1 MMTHVE
7 FEKELTAAGVASP
20 PPWKGGA
27 PMRSWATQAALLLAM
42 LAGLLNAGCAQ
53 WSYSHIKLGQEPQ
66 DYERAFP
73 AESARRTHLGLCS
86 LCEDAFGRTDAV
98 VVLLTRDRRVAGKV
112 HATRFVR
119 DYGFKRD
126 EGFLL
131 RGELDPQLAE
141 LQATGPIDVLRVIA
155 TDLAEYQGEKLAM
168 EAHAWVAGG
177 LVRLI
182 QCWPH
187 VNEVGIEAA
196 RLTELFELVP
206 GGGEARIAV
215 DQAGIYQFEYRK
227 GKTY

>member
-1 MMTHVE
+1 MGPT
-7 FEKELTAAGVASP
+7 TAGMVSP

-27 PMRSWATQAALLLAM
+27 PRRSWATQAALLLAM
-42 LAGLLNAGCAQ
+42 LAGLLNAACAQ
-53 WSYSHIKLGQEPQ
+53 WSYDRVKLGQEPR

-73 AESARRTHLGLCS
+73 SESARRTHLGLCS

-98 VVLLTRDRRVAGKV
+98 VVLLTHDRRVAGKV

-119 DYGFKRD
+119 DYGFKTD

-141 LQATGPIDVLRVIA
+141 LQATGPIDTLRVIA
-155 TDLAEYQGEKLAM
+155 ADLAEYQGERLAM

-187 VNEVGIEAA
+187 VNDVGIAAA

-215 DQAGIYQFEYRK
+215 DPAGIYQFEYRK

>member
-1 MMTHVE
+1 MMARVE
-7 FEKELTAAGVASP
+7 FENDPTTGGMVGSPARKGAALRR
-20 PPWKGGA
+20 W
-27 PMRSWATQAALLLAM
+27 RATRAVLLLAM
-42 LAGLLNAGCAQ
+42 LTGLLNAACAQ
-53 WSYSHIKLGQEPQ
+53 WSYDRVKLGQGPP

-86 LCEDAFGRTDAV
+86 LREDVFGRTDAV
-98 VVLLTRDRRVAGKV
+98 VVLLTHDRRVAGKV
-112 HATRFVR
+112 HATRFIR
-119 DYGFKRD
+119 DYGFKTD

-131 RGELDPQLAE
+131 QGELDPQLAE
-141 LQATGPIDVLRVIA
+141 LQATAPLDTLRAIA
-155 TDLAEYQGEKLAM
+155 VDLAEYQGERLAM

-187 VNEVGIEAA
+187 VNDIGIAA
-196 RLTELFELVP
+196 VRLTELFELVP

-215 DQAGIYQFEYRK
+215 NPAGIYQFEYRK

>member
-1 MMTHVE
+1 MGPT
-7 FEKELTAAGVASP
+7 TAGMVSP

-27 PMRSWATQAALLLAM
+27 PRRSWATQAALLLAM
-42 LAGLLNAGCAQ
+42 LAGLLNAACAQ
-53 WSYSHIKLGQEPQ
+53 WSYDRVKLGQEPR

-98 VVLLTRDRRVAGKV
+98 VVLLTHDRRVAGKV

-119 DYGFKRD
+119 DYGFKTD

-131 RGELDPQLAE
+131 QGELDPQLAE

-155 TDLAEYQGEKLAM
+155 GDLAEYQGERVAM

-187 VNEVGIEAA
+187 VNDVGIAAA

-215 DQAGIYQFEYRK
+215 DPAGIYQFEYRK

>member
-1 MMTHVE
+1 V
-7 FEKELTAAGVASP
+7 
-20 PPWKGGA
+20 
-27 PMRSWATQAALLLAM
+27 
-42 LAGLLNAGCAQ
+42 GLLNAGCAQ
-53 WSYSHIKLGQEPQ
+53 WSYSQIELGQEPQ

-98 VVLLTRDRRVAGKV
+98 VVLLTHDRRVAGKI
-112 HATRFVR
+112 HATRFLR
-119 DYGFKRD
+119 DYGLKTD

-131 RGELDPQLAE
+131 QGELDPRLAE
-141 LQATGPIDVLRVIA
+141 LQATGPIDTLRVIA

-187 VNEVGIEAA
+187 VNEVGIAAA

-206 GGGEARIAV
+206 GGGAARIAV
-215 DQAGIYQFEYRK
+215 DPAGIYQFEYRK